1 LYGKT
6 IGKGKDC
13 WQAATLAVRTE
24 TQDRGSVLKSA
35 PTRSAPGRSVAKF
48 TTTEAPAHAIAFAT
62 PAPMPLVPPLTSAT
76 LLVGDGYSR
85 FLDDYLYYARRY
97 DEAVRQYQ
105 ETLELGPNNTWVYE
119 ALGDAFE
126 RQGKHDEAI
135 AAWRA
140 ALRFSGD
147 EELAAKLDR
156 AFRTGGFAGV
166 LRAMGQEKLQRVEE
180 RRGRGEYV
188 SAIEHARAYVRCG
201 DDERALRWLEVA
213 SGELNNSPLM
223 IKSDPLFDGL
233 RADPRFASIL
243 NSIHLA

>member
-1 LYGKT
+1 MEA
-6 IGKGKDC
+6 
-13 WQAATLAVRTE
+13 W
-24 TQDRGSVLKSA
+24 
-35 PTRSAPGRSVAKF
+35 PGRLD
-48 TTTEAPAHAIAFAT
+48 EAILEGRLALELE
-62 PAPMPLVPPLTSAT
+62 PLSIR
-76 LLVGDGYSR
+76 YSR
-85 FLDDYLYYARRY
+85 FLGDYLYYARQY

-105 ETLELGPNNTWVYE
+105 EMLELGPNNPWVYE

-147 EELAAKLDR
+147 EELTAKLDR
-156 AFRTGGFAGV
+156 AFTTGGFAGV
-166 LRAMGQEKLQRVEE
+166 LRAMGQEKLQRLEE

-188 SAIEHARAYVRCG
+188 SAIEHARAYVRCA
-201 DDERALRWLEVA
+201 DDEQAFRWLEVA